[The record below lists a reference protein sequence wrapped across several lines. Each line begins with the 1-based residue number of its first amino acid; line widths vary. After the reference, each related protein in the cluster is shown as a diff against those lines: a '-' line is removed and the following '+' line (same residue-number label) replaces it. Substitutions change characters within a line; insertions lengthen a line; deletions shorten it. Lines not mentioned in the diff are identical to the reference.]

1 MLLPTVLAGALVIR
15 FHIRNKQQKE
25 RFEEALTIAQ
35 NELRKLGDERR
46 AERAGRIRAERAL
59 RQLSLEM
66 QALRDTTSSGAGP
79 GTGPPPPANPAA
91 VAYPFRAIG
100 TLRSCFDCRN
110 GTPRQPL
117 LVESARASLT
127 LRPGLSPEFLQGL
140 EQYTHCWVLYVFH
153 RNTDLQRLWGG
164 SDRGLRAKIRVPRL
178 DGGRLGALATRSPH
192 RPCPIGLSVARVL
205 RVSGRTLLLGGADV
219 VDGSPV
225 LDIKPYVPFCDAVPG
240 ARAPAWVAREAGGVG
255 RGEGGGGGL
264 GEAGAATTGVDGEPL
279 ALAGVRFAEGARGA
293 LEAAWGRA
301 GRRVP
306 LCSGPAAFLAL
317 VCEALGRDI
326 RSVTQRVRLPARRAA
341 GGSQA
346 LDLTPVTPGG
356 EAAGFWRVALDGVEV
371 AYDVVQEGS
380 EAGGRPVVIVQGGRA
395 WTAAAGEGEEEAWA
409 DDVDRAPVAPE

>member
-1 MLLPTVLAGALVIR
+1 
-15 FHIRNKQQKE
+15 
-25 RFEEALTIAQ
+25 

-46 AERAGRIRAERAL
+46 AERAGRIRAE
-59 RQLSLEM
+59 
-66 QALRDTTSSGAGP
+66 
-79 GTGPPPPANPAA
+79 
-91 VAYPFRAIG
+91 
-100 TLRSCFDCRN
+100 
-110 GTPRQPL
+110 PL

-127 LRPGLSPEFLQGL
+127 LRPGLAPEFLQGL

-225 LDIKPYVPFCDAVPG
+225 LDVKPY
-240 ARAPAWVAREAGGVG
+240 
-255 RGEGGGGGL
+255 
-264 GEAGAATTGVDGEPL
+264 
-279 ALAGVRFAEGARGA
+279 
-293 LEAAWGRA
+293 
-301 GRRVP
+301 
-306 LCSGPAAFLAL
+306 
-317 VCEALGRDI
+317 
-326 RSVTQRVRLPARRAA
+326 
-341 GGSQA
+341 A
-346 LDLTPVTPGG
+346 LDLTPLTPGG

-380 EAGGRPVVIVQGGRA
+380 EAGGRPVVIVRGGRA
-395 WTAAAGEGEEEAWA
+395 WTAAAGEGDEEAWA